1 MKHSWYIW
9 LIGLLVLVLAAGC
22 SARDPIFIGVAVELS
37 GSRGKIGVTLRN
49 GAQLAVDE
57 INAAGGI
64 NGRQI
69 QLIVRDDQGSPEV
82 ANQVDQELID
92 MGVVA
97 IIGHVTSQQTEAV
110 YSLVDRSGVI
120 LFSPTS
126 SSPFFSG
133 IEDNFFRVM
142 PDNKAFGQSLG
153 WVISNKYNIQQVI
166 SILDIKNQSFVES
179 LWAETRS
186 AFESGGGEVLRELR
200 YNSDSADLKALM
212 EEAAAVNPEAIVF
225 VASDTDTALMA
236 QYGRLLGLDT
246 QYFSSTWAQT
256 EELISKGG
264 SSVEGMVLSAVF
276 DPNSQDPVYLEFCE
290 AYREKFQTEPGLGA
304 SHAYEA
310 VMVLAEGL
318 RQTRG
323 ELDGLA
329 EALSGIQN
337 YQGVQGAIS
346 FNLFGD
352 VLRKSYFV
360 MVEDR
365 EFITVDIVGTE
376 DLELP

>member
-1 MKHSWYIW
+1 MKRSWIIW
-9 LIGLLVLVLAAGC
+9 LIGLLVLAAGC
-22 SARDPIFIGVAVELS
+22 GARDPILIGVAVELS
-37 GSRGKIGVTLRN
+37 GSRGKIGVGLRN

-69 QLIVRDDQGSPEV
+69 QLIVRDDQGNPEV

-97 IIGHVTSQQTEAV
+97 IVGHVTSQQTEAV

-120 LFSPTS
+120 LLSPTS

-153 WVISNKYNIQQVI
+153 WVISNKYNVHQVI
-166 SILDIKNQSFVES
+166 AILDIKNQSFVES

-186 AFESGGGEVLRELR
+186 ALESGGGEVLRELR

-212 EEAAAVNPEAIVF
+212 EEVAIVDPEAIVF

-236 QYGRLLGLDT
+236 QYGRLLGLDS

-256 EELISKGG
+256 DELISKGG

-304 SHAYEA
+304 SHAYES
-310 VMVLAEGL
+310 VMILAEGL
-318 RQTRG
+318 RQTGG

-329 EALSGIQN
+329 EALSGIHN
-337 YQGVQGAIS
+337 FQGVQGEIS

-360 MVEDR
+360 IVEDR
-365 EFITVDIVGTE
+365 EFITVDVVGTE
-376 DLELP
+376 DLVLP